1 MVQLGHDRN
10 HIPFSFIALGSNSCD
25 VWCHCKR
32 CCNSIESSICYYD
45 AGFCHLFRND
55 FTSIIIRS
63 TSLSFLETPLKSSKR
78 VQKSWYVLWLAK
90 STFRW
95 LVGEEDKT
103 VRVAI
108 SLCPKISWLCIQLGS
123 HLHIL
128 VSSNGKHVWTHAWFY
143 SYFSRYDSR
152 IFDLSKNSSQQ
163 ILEAFTRMLGMV
175 SWIFHSCY
183 GRERR

>member
-10 HIPFSFIALGSNSCD
+10 HISFPFIAFGSNSCD
-25 VWCHCKR
+25 VWCHSKR
-32 CCNSIESSICYYD
+32 CCNSIKSSISYYD
-45 AGFCHLFRND
+45 ACFCHLFRND
-55 FTSIIIRS
+55 FTSTIIRKRTFQNENS
-63 TSLSFLETPLKSSKR
+63 MKSSKR

-95 LVGEEDKT
+95 LVGEKDKT
-103 VRVAI
+103 VRVAF

-128 VSSNGKHVWTHAWFY
+128 VSSNGKHVWTYAWFY

-175 SWIFHSCY
+175 PWIFSSCY